1 MAIARSRFKQ
11 LLRSAEADL
20 ALLTRAACTL
30 RAAKPTEE
38 VFVLPDLQQQQ
49 HHQERSRGGR
59 SETTETSWNTAD
71 SPGSGS
77 TADSASSS
85 TNSCCCS
92 TEQLQEIRG
101 RVAANLDAAE
111 EILSSLRSPSGAYG
125 YPGTASA
132 AAAADR
138 AQARHFADL
147 LMAAREELATVGAS
161 LDASIE
167 RRALLG
173 DKEAGDRK
181 RRKDRNAEGSAL
193 LQGEDAEGEE
203 DAAALGKERRGLL
216 HANTSIQQMIDSGFA
231 ALQQLRGQRQ
241 RQHQQQL
248 LLRMLGSGVSGVRT
262 LITNVHRVR
271 RRDKVVLGLVLGFLL
286 VFTFLWL
293 TKLKPNR

>member
-1 MAIARSRFKQ
+1 MQ
-11 LLRSAEADL
+11 
-20 ALLTRAACTL
+20 
-30 RAAKPTEE
+30 
-38 VFVLPDLQQQQ
+38 DLQQQ
-49 HHQERSRGGR
+49 HYQERRRGSR
-59 SETTETSWNTAD
+59 SETATPWNTAD
-71 SPGSGS
+71 SPLSGS

-85 TNSCCCS
+85 SCYYS

-111 EILSSLRSPSGAYG
+111 EILSSLRSPSGAYTH
-125 YPGTASA
+125 PGAATA
-132 AAAADR
+132 AAVADR
-138 AQARHFADL
+138 AQSRHFADL

-173 DKEAGDRK
+173 DIEASDRK
-181 RRKDRNAEGSAL
+181 RRKDRDAEGSAL
-193 LQGEDAEGEE
+193 LQGEDAEGEA

-216 HANTSIQQMIDSGFA
+216 YANTSIQQMIDSGFA

-241 RQHQQQL
+241 RQQQQQI

-293 TKLKPNR
+293 TKLKPNG